1 MPRIAAIFSGWIL
14 LACLPLSANGQQ
26 LFPVKIDQ
34 KWGLMNCKG
43 EIVRQPVYDAISEFE
58 SWGMAVMQRQGGV
71 GLLSPEGEEL
81 IPPLYQ
87 DIKVLHPRLISVMQD
102 DQWMVVDLKGKT
114 ILEPGFRQLIMY
126 GNYLAYEKDSH
137 WGLLNT
143 EGKNIA
149 LPEYDFIRPAPF
161 NYFFTERDNL
171 QGLLGANGRELLKP
185 EWEYIRLLDAELFIC
200 RKANQWTLRQK
211 DAKPSSEAFSH
222 YRQLDSAFVL
232 LYDEDKVRLYSRIAQ
247 KVVAG
252 EEFDGFYPFSK
263 SAVLTRKGKKTGL
276 IDEYGIEILM
286 PSFDEVQ
293 PYSEELY
300 RVRTG
305 ERWTLARHGN
315 QLLQAFE
322 WDYISPLNG
331 QVAYVLKNG
340 LRGIL
345 NSKGQLILPIEYE
358 RIEIQQNRIKAF
370 KDGQLKL
377 LFVDE
382 NGQLSAEHTYKK
394 HLSINIGLS
403 DEEWASHQKKKRYQS
418 LYALPDFE
426 WFYAPEKDRW
436 GLREIA
442 GGRVV
447 MEPSFDFIRIE
458 RQLGLTLA
466 GTRKSGECEFERTT
480 YRFGMA
486 FGLIDNQTGK
496 LLTPVN
502 MWDIRLDDFRQNL
515 PVARVIFD
523 NGKHG
528 LISRSGQI
536 LAKDYTYIGE
546 FYEGRARFAIGGRLS
561 GSLQAE
567 RQFELGSLRQYLE
580 KQLSP
585 SKMLDFTHYD
595 LEFEQYAR
603 LVCEDC
609 NWGYLSASG
618 QISVQPKYTFARDF
632 LNGVGIVACRDK
644 WGTVAP
650 DGKVLVPCQYDMIQ
664 FLDNTDNHILQV
676 YRVNEKYG
684 LIDTLG
690 QLAVKLQYDEIGSFS
705 EGLLAVKAN
714 GLWGFVDAAGE
725 ERIAC
730 RYRAVGDFSEGLAAV
745 KEGRY
750 WGYIN
755 QEGELVIPPRFLRCG
770 AFKEGK
776 AWFYENGHYGYINRK
791 GEVVIPPRFERAHTF
806 EQGVARV
813 MQDKRYGLIDSSGKF
828 ILKPRYIKIYPF
840 DPQYSL
846 AKVSYGNDRLRYGL
860 INRRGTLLTAPND
873 YRDIQPFSEGLAA
886 VKHKDSYGF
895 ISPSGK
901 LVIPAR
907 FSKVSAFSEGR
918 AVARLNGRC
927 GYINPQGEIV
937 IEPAFS
943 RCLDFHEGRAVVYM
957 GNRKAGLI
965 DSQGN
970 MLIRPGI
977 NRLYHF
983 SDGHG
988 LVRDANYRFYFIT
1001 EKAGAYDGYYDGA
1014 SPFQHGV
1021 AVVQIGNKW
1030 GVINTR
1036 GMEIIPPKYDSIED
1050 FQNGYA
1056 KVRIK
1061 GFHGLIKLN
1070 GQTIV
1075 QPDYEYISYAGQGLF
1090 RVEQGDKVG
1099 YFDSDGEWVWDLSK

>member
-1 MPRIAAIFSGWIL
+1 MPRIAVIVSGWIL
-14 LACLPLSANGQQ
+14 FTWLPFSAAGQQ
-26 LFPVKIDQ
+26 LFPVKIHQ
-34 KWGLMNCKG
+34 KWGLMNSKG
-43 EIVRQPVYDAISEFE
+43 EIVRPPVYDAISEFK
-58 SWGMAVMQRQGGV
+58 SWGMAVMQREGGV
-71 GLLSPEGEEL
+71 GLLSPDGKEI

-87 DIKVLHPRLISVMQD
+87 DIKVLHPQLISVMQD
-102 DQWMVVDLKGKT
+102 DQWMVVDLQGKT
-114 ILEPGFRQLIMY
+114 VLEPGFRQLAMY
-126 GNYLAYEKDSH
+126 GDYLAYEKDGH
-137 WGLLNT
+137 WGLIHT
-143 EGKNIA
+143 DGKTIA
-149 LPEYDFIRPAPF
+149 PPEYDFISPAPF
-161 NYFFTERDNL
+161 GYFFTERENL
-171 QGLLGANGRELLKP
+171 QGLINAEGRELLKP
-185 EWEYIRLLDAELFIC
+185 EWEYIRLLDPEIFIC

-211 DAKPSSEAFSH
+211 DAKPVAETFSH

-232 LYDEDKVRLYSRIAQ
+232 LYSENRVSLYSRTAQ
-247 KVVAG
+247 KVVAA
-252 EEFDGFYPFSK
+252 EEYDGFYPFSK
-263 SAVLTRKGKKTGL
+263 NTVLVKKEQKIGL
-276 IDEYGIEILM
+276 INAYGKVLLM
-286 PSFDEVQ
+286 PVFDEIQ
-293 PYSEELY
+293 PFTEELY

-305 ERWTLARHGN
+305 QRWTLSRRNN
-315 QLLQAFE
+315 QLLRPFE
-322 WDYISPLNG
+322 WDYIAPLSG
-331 QVAYVLKNG
+331 RVASVVKG
-340 LRGIL
+340 EQRGII
-345 NSKGQLILPIEYE
+345 NRKGELILPVEYD
-358 RIEIQQNRIKAF
+358 RIEIRQDRIKAF
-370 KDGQLKL
+370 KGTRLTL
-377 LFVDE
+377 LFIDE
-382 NGQLSAEHTYKK
+382 DGRLNAEHTYKK
-394 HLSINIGLS
+394 HLSISIGLS
-403 DEEWASHQKKKRYQS
+403 DEEWASRQKQMHYQS

-436 GLREIA
+436 GLRELS
-442 GGRVV
+442 GGRIVL
-447 MEPSFDFIRIE
+447 EPSFDFIHIE
-458 RQLGLTLA
+458 RELGLTLV
-466 GTRKSGECEFERTT
+466 GIRKSGECDFERTT
-480 YRFGMA
+480 YRFGMV
-486 FGLIDNQTGK
+486 FGLIDNRTGK
-496 LLTPVN
+496 LLTPLN
-502 MWDIRLDDFRQNL
+502 MWDIRLDDFRQKL
-515 PVARVIFD
+515 PVARVIFE

-528 LISRSGQI
+528 LISRNGQI
-536 LAKDYTYIGE
+536 LAEDYTYIGE
-546 FYEGRARFAIGGRLS
+546 FHEGRARFAMGGRLS
-561 GSLQAE
+561 GSLRAE
-567 RQFELGSLRQYLE
+567 RNFELGSLRQYLE

-585 SKMLDFTHYD
+585 NKMLDFTHYD

-609 NWGYLSASG
+609 SWGYLSPSG
-618 QISVQPKYTFARDF
+618 KITVQPKYTFARDF

-644 WGTVAP
+644 WGTVDP
-650 DGKVLVPCQYDMIQ
+650 DGKVLVPCQYDKIR

-676 YRVNEKYG
+676 YRANEKYG

-714 GLWGFVDAAGE
+714 GLWGFVDAKGE
-725 ERIAC
+725 QRIPC

-750 WGYIN
+750 WGYIDRN
-755 QEGELVIPPRFLRCG
+755 GEPVIPPRFLRSG
-770 AFKEGK
+770 TFKEGK
-776 AWFYENGHYGYINRK
+776 AWFYENSRYGYINRK
-791 GEVVIPPRFERAHTF
+791 GEVVIPARFERAHTF

-828 ILKPRYIKIYPF
+828 ILKPRYIQIYPF
-840 DPQYSL
+840 DEKYGL

-860 INRRGTLLTAPND
+860 INRRGNLLTVPNG

-886 VKHKDSYGF
+886 VKIKDSYGF
-895 ISPSGK
+895 IAPSGK

-907 FSKVSAFSEGR
+907 YSKVSAFSEGR
-918 AVARLNGRC
+918 AVVQINGRC
-927 GYINPQGEIV
+927 GYIDPRGNTV
-937 IEPAFS
+937 IEPNFS

-965 DSQGN
+965 DREGK

-1001 EKAGAYDGYYDGA
+1001 EKAGAYDGFYDDA

-1021 AVVQIGNKW
+1021 AVVQVGDKW
-1030 GVINTR
+1030 GIINTR
-1036 GMEIIPPKYDSIED
+1036 GMEIIPPKYDAIED

-1099 YFDSDGEWVWDLSK
+1099 YFDSEGEWVWDLSK